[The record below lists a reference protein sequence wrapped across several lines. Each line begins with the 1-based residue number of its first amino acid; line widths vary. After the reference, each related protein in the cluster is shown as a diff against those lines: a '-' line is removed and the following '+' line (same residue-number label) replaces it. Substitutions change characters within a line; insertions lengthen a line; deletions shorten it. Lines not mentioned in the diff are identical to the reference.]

1 MHTIKP
7 AKGSHTRKFRIGRGN
22 SSGRGTTAG
31 RGTKGQRARA
41 GGRNKLKLKGM
52 KQMLLGFPK
61 VRGFRSPYVKAEAV
75 TVERLAKAFVK
86 PSAVDLKALKQAG
99 LVTKRALSAK
109 IVGKGEVGAALK
121 LKGLA
126 ATKAAAQ
133 AIEKAGGKLA

>member
-7 AKGSHTRKFRIGRGN
+7 AKGSHTRKLRIGRGN
-22 SSGRGTTAG
+22 SSGHGTTAG

-61 VRGFRSPYVKAEAV
+61 NRGFRSPYVKAEAV
-75 TVERLAKAFVK
+75 TLERLAKTFVK
-86 PSAVDLKALKQAG
+86 PMTVDLKALKKAG

-109 IVGKGEVGAALK
+109 IVGKGEIGVALK

-126 ATKAAAQ
+126 TSKTSAQ
-133 AIEKAGGKLA
+133 AIEKAGGKVE